1 MMLLFETERMF
12 VRRFAESDAGDFF
25 RVNGDEQVV
34 RFIRPVKNRM
44 ESDAFLADNLRL
56 YRDGSCLGRFAVFEK
71 NGQSFLGIFSLLS
84 LGGEADCHIGFALVP
99 EAWGKGYATELL
111 QAGAD
116 YFFRQTGRS
125 VVFAI
130 TDTANTESQKVL
142 LKANFIAKGQMA
154 EQGRMLNLFYLNRPG
169 NTSQDNPGE

>member
-1 MMLLFETERMF
+1 MLLFETERMF

-130 TDTANTESQKVL
+130 TDKANTKSQKVL
-142 LKANFIAKGQMA
+142 LKANFIPKGQMV
-154 EQGRMLNLFYLNRPG
+154 EKGRMLNLFCLNRPG
-169 NTSQDNPGE
+169 GTGQDNPVE